1 MPPPGDG
8 FPEGMK
14 ALAYSEFGGSDRFT
28 VTDLPDPHIGPDT
41 LLVRVV
47 AAGLNPVDYK
57 LREGYLR
64 GLIDVASPAVPGWDV
79 AGIVEKVGLDT
90 PEFEVGDRVLAYA
103 RADVV
108 QHGSVAELMPV
119 PVRTAAHI
127 PDGLSFED
135 AAALPLAGLT
145 ALQSVLRSG
154 LGEGDTVLVH
164 NAAGGV
170 GSFGVQLARLRG
182 ARVIGTASAG
192 KHDYVRGLGA
202 EPVAYGEGLVAA
214 VAELAP
220 DGVDVVLD
228 FVGGTALDST
238 RELLRDGGFVVSIAD
253 SRAATEFGG
262 ISLWVRPD
270 AAQLAE
276 LAGLAADGTLKIE
289 RAASYPLAEAAE
301 AYRELE
307 SGHTRGKI
315 IVTI

>member
-1 MPPPGDG
+1 
-8 FPEGMK
+8 MK
-14 ALAYSEFGGSDRFT
+14 ALSYSGFGGADRFALT
-28 VTDLPDPHIGPDT
+28 ELPDPHIGPDT

-57 LREGYLR
+57 IREGYLQ
-64 GLIDVASPAVPGWDV
+64 GVLDVNLPAVPGWDV
-79 AGIVEKVGLDT
+79 AGIVERVGLDT
-90 PEFEVGDRVLAYA
+90 PEFEVGDRVLAYV

-192 KHDYVRGLGA
+192 KHEYVRELGA
-202 EPVAYGEGLVAA
+202 EPVAYGEGIVAR
-214 VAELAP
+214 VSELAP
-220 DGVDVVLD
+220 QGVDVILD
-228 FVGGTALDST
+228 FAGGTALDST
-238 RELLRDGGFVVSIAD
+238 PELLREGGFVVSIAD
-253 SRAATEFGG
+253 RRAVTDFGG

-276 LAGLAADGTLKIE
+276 LAALAADGTLRIE
-289 RAASYPLAEAAE
+289 RAATYPLSRAVE

-307 SGHTRGKI
+307 AGHARGKI
-315 IVTI
+315 VVTI

>member
-1 MPPPGDG
+1 MRAAAA
-8 FPEGMK
+8 ELLLHMK

-41 LLVRVV
+41 ILVRVV
-47 AAGLNPVDYK
+47 AAGINPVDYK
-57 LREGYLR
+57 VREGYLQ
-64 GLIDVASPAVPGWDV
+64 GLIDVAHPAVPGWDV
-79 AGIVEKVGLDT
+79 AGVVEKVGLDT

-192 KHDYVRGLGA
+192 KHDYVRSLGA
-202 EPVAYGEGLVAA
+202 EPVEYGDA
-214 VAELAP
+214 VVDQVKALAP
-220 DGVDVVLD
+220 EGVDVVLD
-228 FVGGTALDST
+228 FIGGSALDST
-238 RELLRDGGFVVSIAD
+238 PQLLREGGFVVSIAD
-253 SRAATEFGG
+253 SRAASEFGG

-270 AAQLAE
+270 SAQLSE
-276 LAGLAADGTLKIE
+276 LAVLAAEGALRIE
-289 RAASYPLAEAAE
+289 RAATYPLDQAAE